1 MRPGDEIQLATD
13 FSEHEREILLAGGL
27 LSYLRKWQ
35 GTNAAHSGGD

>member
-27 LSYLRKWQ
+27 LSYLRKGQ
-35 GTNAAHSGGD
+35 GTNGAHHGRD

>member
-27 LSYLRKWQ
+27 LSYLRKGQ
-35 GTNAAHSGGD
+35 GTNGAHSGGD

>member
-27 LSYLRKWQ
+27 LSYLRKGQ
-35 GTNAAHSGGD
+35 GTNGAHRGRD